1 MRKKAPPPKIGDLL
15 AAQEENDKNRESY
28 DASNV
33 ASEYGTGGLMQ
44 LNTRLPID
52 LRAGLIEAQ
61 STFTRELGRKPSIQQ
76 LVAACLRVGLA
87 DHEAVI
93 AALNDGEN

>member
-1 MRKKAPPPKIGDLL
+1 L
-15 AAQEENDKNRESY
+15 AAQEENDRKRESY
-28 DASNV
+28 DASKV
-33 ASEYGTGGLMQ
+33 ANEHGAGGLMQ

-61 STFTRELGRKPSIQQ
+61 STFTRELGRKPSIQE
-76 LVAACLRVGLA
+76 LVAACLRIGLA

-93 AALNDGEN
+93 AAMNDGES